1 MSAPATPP
9 LSPRPLAPPS
19 APPGPIPPVV
29 TADETDSPNASRDDD
44 PGELARRAGAPSDF
58 FDAITLDLFRDPVRI
73 ASTGMVYERHA
84 IESWIASGGRL
95 CPATGLAIPEDAA
108 VDDII
113 VPDDALRARI
123 LDFALRKCP
132 EIVDRETCAIV
143 PSAEMRA
150 HYAAARRRQR
160 EKDEACA
167 LRAAARGVKETPSSR
182 PPPPPSLGGV
192 SERRTTNDV
201 GLFVPSAV
209 SEQEIP
215 RIPRRRSSD
224 GSSSDGCFFPGW
236 FSFPPAYALVLFF
249 HLLAFAARVGVPA
262 AFATAPIAE
271 NPFVGADA
279 CALLAGGGSSS
290 RSNASSS
297 SSIEHAPYASSGA
310 AFAESE
316 GGFAAWSAFFASA
329 FAHAGFVDLVAF
341 CVFFGLVAPATE
353 RVLGPFWIAWFATVA
368 PAAGA
373 TASAAF
379 APGKIFVAGFGA
391 LAATAAAALVAASAG
406 LFADEERRRRQLMM
420 MRTTT
425 LVRLRNRGGDISPS
439 DDAQF
444 VAAAVRGPGVAKP
457 LFVPFWSSAL
467 ALFFAFAL
475 SLAPFHDP
483 VGALVSTLV
492 GASFAVLAC
501 WPELE
506 ARRRLPSFAKRLAAV
521 AAAALLIAPA
531 IAVARVENKGAAA
544 AGSGGEALLDAL
556 PAKWRLAADAS
567 CPPALAEAAN
577 WSCDADEFYAFSRR
591 PSPGGEGE
599 EEAFVLAPRCGG
611 SGGSSES
618 PGGGGNDGDG
628 IGGASGTPPTEEE
641 NDALP
646 PRPAA
651 PPPTRADDEDDDEEE
666 TRRRRATAAKRI
678 RRRRSDESERW
689 WWW

>member
-1 MSAPATPP
+1 
-9 LSPRPLAPPS
+9 
-19 APPGPIPPVV
+19 
-29 TADETDSPNASRDDD
+29 
-44 PGELARRAGAPSDF
+44 
-58 FDAITLDLFRDPVRI
+58 
-73 ASTGMVYERHA
+73 MVYERHA

-123 LDFALRKCP
+123 LDFALRECP

-150 HYAAARRRQR
+150 YYAARRRQR

-167 LRAAARGVKETPSSR
+167 LRAAARGAKEAPSSR
-182 PPPPPSLGGV
+182 PPPPSLGGV

-215 RIPRRRSSD
+215 RIPRRRSPD

-249 HLLAFAARVGVPA
+249 HLLAFAVRVGVPA

-279 CALLAGGGSSS
+279 CALLAGSS
-290 RSNASSS
+290 RSKIS
-297 SSIEHAPYASSGA
+297 SSIKSPYASSGA
-310 AFAESE
+310 A
-316 GGFAAWSAFFASA
+316 
-329 FAHAGFVDLVAF
+329 
-341 CVFFGLVAPATE
+341 
-353 RVLGPFWIAWFATVA
+353 
-368 PAAGA
+368 
-373 TASAAF
+373 
-379 APGKIFVAGFGA
+379 FGA

-425 LVRLRNRGGDISPS
+425 LVRLRNQGGEISPN
-439 DDAQF
+439 DDVQF

-506 ARRRLPSFAKRLAAV
+506 ARR
-521 AAAALLIAPA
+521 
-531 IAVARVENKGAAA
+531 
-544 AGSGGEALLDAL
+544 
-556 PAKWRLAADAS
+556 
-567 CPPALAEAAN
+567 
-577 WSCDADEFYAFSRR
+577 
-591 PSPGGEGE
+591 
-599 EEAFVLAPRCGG
+599 
-611 SGGSSES
+611 
-618 PGGGGNDGDG
+618 
-628 IGGASGTPPTEEE
+628 
-641 NDALP
+641 
-646 PRPAA
+646 
-651 PPPTRADDEDDDEEE
+651 
-666 TRRRRATAAKRI
+666 
-678 RRRRSDESERW
+678 
-689 WWW
+689 

>member
-19 APPGPIPPVV
+19 APPGPPPDV

-123 LDFALRKCP
+123 LDFALRECP

-160 EKDEACA
+160 EKEEACA
-167 LRAAARGVKETPSSR
+167 LRAAARGAKETPSSR

-249 HLLAFAARVGVPA
+249 HLLAFAVRVGIPA

-279 CALLAGGGSSS
+279 CALLAGGSSS
-290 RSNASSS
+290 RSKMS
-297 SSIEHAPYASSGA
+297 SSIKSPYASSGA

-425 LVRLRNRGGDISPS
+425 LVRLRNQGGEISPN
-439 DDAQF
+439 DDVQF
-444 VAAAVRGPGVAKP
+444 VAATVRGPGVAKP

-506 ARRRLPSFAKRLAAV
+506 ARRRLPRFAKRLATV

-531 IAVARVENKGAAA
+531 IAVARVNNLGAAA
-544 AGSGGEALLDAL
+544 AGPGGEAPLYAL

-611 SGGSSES
+611 EESGSSGS
-618 PGGGGNDGDG
+618 GGGGGNDGDG
-628 IGGASGTPPTEEE
+628 IGGALSGTPPTEEE

-646 PRPAA
+646 PRPAS
-651 PPPTRADDEDDDEEE
+651 PPPTRADDEDDEEEE
-666 TRRRRATAAKRI
+666 TRRRRD
-678 RRRRSDESERW
+678 RREEDSEEEEEEESERW